1 MRRLFRRRAPLAGAA
16 GKPCV
21 RVLAAAAAVVT
32 LVAGAAA
39 MMYPP
44 PPTWR
49 TLSKPASNAASSAT
63 AYRQIVLPDLLLVAP
78 HGLSAAQITRL
89 GKLPGVRNVIT
100 ADGAAIKVGDRQ
112 ANVLGV
118 DPQQFRSWTPLAT
131 ASDQSLWTALAEGR
145 FVAAQDA
152 AHRLGLRSGVRYG
165 LTGAARQDLVFGG
178 SAPLGVSGID
188 VLVSNRASGALGLV
202 RGHRG
207 QPAQRAVAACAA
219 DRARRQARQLPATVP
234 AVGRLVLPGA
244 VLDGARRHRPDRE
257 RRREQH
263 GPVQRWRAR
272 AHAVPA
278 VHLGDVGHH
287 GLRGAGPAEHYG
299 PLRRCPLGGPVPVR
313 GRRGH
318 SGWPGRRHL
327 RLQPCHLVRDR
338 GARPG
343 PAVRADLRLTGRPPG
358 PGLPGVPGWMV
369 SCRTTTR
376 SCSSPSVDRKVPM
389 TSCRSWRTS
398 PGAARYRANGSPR
411 WPSTTTRPAGSAR
424 STSSAGTCSPL
435 SARTSRR
442 PASTCPSTGAT
453 GTGILISPRPSGTW
467 PLLGC
472 AARSR

>member
-145 FVAAQDA
+145 FVASQDA

-202 RGHRG
+202 RSVVALISAPGTG
-207 QPAQRAVAACAA
+207 LAALTRAVRGAAGSG
-219 DRARRQARQLPATVP
+219 DTVVSLRSEQL
-234 AVGRLVLPGA
+234 L
-244 VLDGARRHRPDRE
+244 
-257 RRREQH
+257 
-263 GPVQRWRAR
+263 PVQRT
-272 AHAVPA
+272 VP
-278 VHLGDVGHH
+278 GGK
-287 GLRGAGPAEHYG
+287 PASY
-299 PLRRCPLGGPVPVR
+299 
-313 GRRGH
+313 
-318 SGWPGRRHL
+318 
-327 RLQPCHLVRDR
+327 LQLFQQSAALYC
-338 GARPG
+338 
-343 PAVRADLRLTGRPPG
+343 
-358 PGLPGVPGWMV
+358 PGL
-369 SCRTTTR
+369 
-376 SCSSPSVDRKVPM
+376 
-389 TSCRSWRTS
+389 SWTVL
-398 PGAARYRANGSPR
+398 AAIGQIESGDGSNMGP
-411 WPSTTTRPAGSAR
+411 
-424 STSSAGTCSPL
+424 SSAGALGPMQFLPSTWRIWGTDGFGQTGSPDIMNPLDAVPSAARMLCADGAASGGAAL
-435 SARTSRR
+435 SA
-442 PASTCPSTGAT
+442 AIFGYNHAT
-453 GTGILISPRPSGTW
+453 WYVSEVLAQAGEYAEEYP
-467 PLLGC
+467 
-472 AARSR
+472 